1 MKKYLDPKA
10 DLTFKKVFGE
20 HKELVISFL
29 NAMLPF
35 DNKDDEIKSVEYLN
49 PELVPLNPLRK
60 DSIVDVRC
68 KDSRDR
74 QFIVEMQ
81 MMWTP
86 EYKQRVL
93 FNASKAYVSQLGKK
107 RQYKLLQPVY
117 SLNLVNDTFS
127 DSNDYYH
134 DYRIVETVDTREV
147 IEGLRFIFIEL
158 PKFTPRSFSEKRMQ
172 ILWLRYLTEID
183 ENTSVVPQELL
194 DTPEIGRAVEELEE
208 SAFSEDELLSYEHF
222 WDMIGASE
230 LLMEGSVRRGL
241 EEGFEKGM
249 EKGMEEGLK
258 KGIKKGLE
266 KGIEEGMEKGLEKG
280 FEKGI
285 VEGVE
290 RGRKQERI
298 SNAAAMLAAGIP
310 VEKVM
315 EITGLIPGEIDSLSQ
330 QQIE

>member
-1 MKKYLDPKA
+1 M
-10 DLTFKKVFGE
+10 
-20 HKELVISFL
+20 
-29 NAMLPF
+29 
-35 DNKDDEIKSVEYLN
+35 
-49 PELVPLNPLRK
+49 
-60 DSIVDVRC
+60 
-68 KDSRDR
+68 
-74 QFIVEMQ
+74 
-81 MMWTP
+81 
-86 EYKQRVL
+86 
-93 FNASKAYVSQLGKK
+93 
-107 RQYKLLQPVY
+107 
-117 SLNLVNDTFS
+117 
-127 DSNDYYH
+127 
-134 DYRIVETVDTREV
+134 
-147 IEGLRFIFIEL
+147 
-158 PKFTPRSFSEKRMQ
+158 
-172 ILWLRYLTEID
+172 
-183 ENTSVVPQELL
+183 
-194 DTPEIGRAVEELEE
+194 EE